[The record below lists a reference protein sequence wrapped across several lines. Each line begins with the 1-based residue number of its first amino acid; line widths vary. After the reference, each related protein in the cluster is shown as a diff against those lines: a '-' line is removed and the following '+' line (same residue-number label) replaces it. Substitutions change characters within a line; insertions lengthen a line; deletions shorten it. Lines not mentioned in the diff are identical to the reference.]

1 MENIITHDNGI
12 YSTNSKNVLLRYLVE
27 KLLNTDYRN
36 HANEEAFKDGIF
48 FALDEIIKH
57 QYIAQKVKESGTF
70 VGNHL
75 PGFLTMLET
84 YKELKDK
91 ENV

>member
-1 MENIITHDNGI
+1 MENIIAHDNGM

-27 KLLNTDYRN
+27 KLLNTDYRL
-36 HANEEAFKDGIF
+36 HPNEEAFKSGIF
-48 FALDEIIKH
+48 FALDEAVKY
-57 QYIAQKVKESGTF
+57 QQKGQTVKESGTL

-75 PGFLTMLET
+75 QGFLTMLET